1 MGGGV
6 MSAVLHPANDPR
18 GPISFLALDAL
29 AAHLIRQ
36 RPGRTVELT
45 GTSVSIDGGP
55 MADALSVYAIRPRD
69 RSAFLDD
76 PAAFDGDWLGL
87 VFAGAQAW
95 TQLTA
100 ALARVRT
107 AGGLAA

>member
-1 MGGGV
+1 MT
-6 MSAVLHPANDPR
+6 ATLHPAHDPR
-18 GPISFLALDAL
+18 APITFLALDAL

-36 RPGRTVELT
+36 RPGRRVELT
-45 GTSVSIDGGP
+45 GTQVSTDGGELVQ
-55 MADALSVYAIRPRD
+55 ALSAYAIRPRD
-69 RSAFLDD
+69 RAAFLDD

-87 VFAGAQAW
+87 VFAGPQAW

-100 ALARVRT
+100 ALTRIRT

>member
-1 MGGGV
+1 MT
-6 MSAVLHPANDPR
+6 ATLHPAHDPR
-18 GPISFLALDAL
+18 SPVTFLALDAL

-45 GTSVSIDGGP
+45 GTQVSISGGDP
-55 MADALSVYAIRPRD
+55 VEALSVYAIRPRD
-69 RSAFLDD
+69 RAAFLDNV
-76 PAAFDGDWLGL
+76 AAFDADWLGL
-87 VFAGAQAW
+87 VFGGDQAW

-100 ALARVRT
+100 ALARIRT

>member
-1 MGGGV
+1 MT
-6 MSAVLHPANDPR
+6 ATLHPAHDPR
-18 GPISFLALDAL
+18 APITFLALDAL

-36 RPGRTVELT
+36 RAGRSVELT
-45 GTSVSIDGGP
+45 GAQVSIDG
-55 MADALSVYAIRPRD
+55 AALVQALSAYAIRPRD
-69 RSAFLDD
+69 RTAFLDD
-76 PAAFDGDWLGL
+76 PAAFDADWLGL
-87 VFAGAQAW
+87 IFAGPQAW